1 MRRRSPLGALWALWG
16 GGELRTTYFSS
27 SSNILAQRG
36 ERRNVSVNEESFASI
51 AFFFRSGSL
60 NEDDNGRD
68 EE

>member
-1 MRRRSPLGALWALWG
+1 MRKERKIKMS
-16 GGELRTTYFSS
+16 EEIMRTTYFSS